1 MPPYYPV
8 FLDVRDRRCVI
19 IGGNRVAEEKA
30 ARLFEFGASAV
41 VISPE
46 LTDGLA
52 SMLDDGLAW
61 IRRGY
66 EPGDLEGAFIAIV
79 ADTSD
84 DDVNKAVSVEAKQ
97 RNVPLNVADVTD
109 LCTWIAPSIVRRGDV
124 VVAASTGG
132 SSPALARRFREQLN
146 RTNRVE
152 TGYDL
157 MALADLAPLLSAAR
171 QELARQGVRLN
182 PDHWQAC
189 LTDDLIDLVRA
200 GRAREASECLIAN
213 LMAGAACGCP
223 EGVCRMWEELGEPEA
238 SAQAP

>member
-1 MPPYYPV
+1 M
-8 FLDVRDRRCVI
+8 
-19 IGGNRVAEEKA
+19 
-30 ARLFEFGASAV
+30 
-41 VISPE
+41 
-46 LTDGLA
+46 
-52 SMLDDGLAW
+52 
-61 IRRGY
+61 
-66 EPGDLEGAFIAIV
+66 
-79 ADTSD
+79 
-84 DDVNKAVSVEAKQ
+84 
-97 RNVPLNVADVTD
+97 
-109 LCTWIAPSIVRRGDV
+109 
-124 VVAASTGG
+124 
-132 SSPALARRFREQLN
+132 N

>member
-1 MPPYYPV
+1 MV
-8 FLDVRDRRCVI
+8 
-19 IGGNRVAEEKA
+19 E
-30 ARLFEFGASAV
+30 
-41 VISPE
+41 
-46 LTDGLA
+46 
-52 SMLDDGLAW
+52 DGLAW

-84 DDVNKAVSVEAKQ
+84 DEVNRAVSAEAKQ

-200 GRAREASECLIAN
+200 GRAKEASECLIAN